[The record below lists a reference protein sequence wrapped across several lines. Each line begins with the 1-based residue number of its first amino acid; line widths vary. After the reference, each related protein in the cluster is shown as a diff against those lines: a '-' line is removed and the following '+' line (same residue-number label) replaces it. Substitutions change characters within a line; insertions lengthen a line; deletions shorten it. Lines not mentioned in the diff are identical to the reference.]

1 MFGHGTSVG
10 LIEKQER
17 DMAILRGGR
26 RIGPFDIRLG
36 LPRDRSLDDVEGDPR
51 LKRTQ
56 GGNPEST
63 IGRVMGA
70 IAQGEGFAKPNR
82 FLVDF
87 IAPQGV
93 NYNTSAANEVLI
105 YEEVKN
111 STYGFQMSEETE
123 TRRGLRAFCE
133 TIEMPGRNLNTTDF
147 RTYGP
152 KREIVYGH
160 SFSGEVT
167 ATFYTDKFLRQRS
180 FFELW
185 QGAAFDSG
193 TNNVHFYDEYVGAIR
208 IYQLGAFAAENDRD
222 RISYGVHLYECFPK
236 AINAV
241 NYSQGANDEIQKVSV
256 TFAFRNWQ
264 NLTLDQ
270 VGAYTVGGGFKAP
283 TITQQDRG
291 LIGNLINKLPP
302 ELRRAGRDV
311 VNVVKQRVPIGAV
324 TGGKVFPP
332 FL

>member
-1 MFGHGTSVG
+1 
-10 LIEKQER
+10 
-17 DMAILRGGR
+17 MAILRGGR

-87 IAPQGV
+87 VLPRGV
-93 NYNTSAANEVLI
+93 NAESVDLGDGEQEILFE
-105 YEEVKN
+105 EEVAN
-111 STYGFQMSEETE
+111 STLNGQMQVNTE
-123 TRRGLRAFCE
+123 IQRGLRAFCE
-133 TIEMPGRNLNTTDF
+133 TVEMPGRNLNTTDF

-160 SFSGEVT
+160 SYSGEVT
-167 ATFYTDKFLRQRS
+167 LTFYSDKFLRQRT
-180 FFELW
+180 FFEMW
-185 QGAAFDSG
+185 QRAAFDEG

-208 IYQLGAFAAENDRD
+208 VYQLGAFAENNDRD

-236 AINAV
+236 AINAM

-256 TFAFRNWQ
+256 TFAFRNWS
-264 NLTLDQ
+264 NLTLGQ
-270 VGAYTVGGGFKAP
+270 VSNFTVGGGFKKP
-283 TITQQDRG
+283 SVVQQDRG
-291 LIGNLINKLPP
+291 LIGNIISKLPP
-302 ELRRAGRDV
+302 ELRRAGRDA
-311 VNVVKQRVPIGAV
+311 VNVIKQRVPIGAV
-324 TGGKVFPP
+324 TGGRVFPP

>member
-1 MFGHGTSVG
+1 
-10 LIEKQER
+10 
-17 DMAILRGGR
+17 MAILRGGR

-36 LPRDRSLDDVEGDPR
+36 LPRDRSLDDVENDPR

-87 IAPQGV
+87 VLPRGV
-93 NYNTSAANEVLI
+93 NAESVDLGDGEQEILFE
-105 YEEVKN
+105 EEVAN
-111 STYGFQMSEETE
+111 STLNGQMQVNTE
-123 TRRGLRAFCE
+123 IQRGLRAFCE
-133 TIEMPGRNLNTTDF
+133 TVEMPGRNLNTTDF

-160 SFSGEVT
+160 SYSGEVT
-167 ATFYTDKFLRQRS
+167 LTFYSDKFLRQRT
-180 FFELW
+180 FFEMW
-185 QGAAFDSG
+185 QRAAFDEG

-208 IYQLGAFAAENDRD
+208 VYQLGAFAENNDRD

-236 AINAV
+236 AINAM

-256 TFAFRNWQ
+256 TFAFRNWS
-264 NLTLDQ
+264 NLTLGQ
-270 VGAYTVGGGFKAP
+270 VSNFTVGGGFKKP
-283 TITQQDRG
+283 SVVQQDRG
-291 LIGNLINKLPP
+291 LIGNIISKLPP
-302 ELRRAGRDV
+302 ELRRAGRDA
-311 VNVVKQRVPIGAV
+311 VNVIKQRVPIGAV
-324 TGGKVFPP
+324 TGGRVFPP